1 MLPTVV
7 PRTAV
12 PPLAAAC
19 LVAVV
24 VGGTAPAHAQMG
36 PALNSFVTY
45 VKTDRENCGA
55 FTFAAKR
62 PPGVKRP
69 VTAPIVTQTAV
80 GRYAV
85 TAPGAAPLP
94 GASPRAGFFVDVTAV
109 GGNARCFEEGAFRR
123 GEDFL
128 SNVRC
133 VDPQGTPRAAEFS
146 WSYRADSLDFVQYA
160 EYRANFGYAEVD
172 AAGALFSHFSPAPGA
187 RITVEKRGTGQY
199 RVTFGGLGTAS
210 ASMDRAR
217 GADVQISNICKAPAC
232 ATTACVTAD
241 WSVGRTS
248 SFVDVRCADLRAGP
262 ADAAFRVYIG
272 QEAMNSQE
280 EGSPSHEQAANEG
293 VNYGWVN
300 ASDVA
305 RDVVYASKSHARR
318 GFRKV
323 VTARTGRGKY
333 NVRFEDQIIYGPT
346 CWALHVTAHTARDP
360 AYCVVDGTDHEKNEV
375 HVGCYD
381 RDGAPRDAPWS
392 LSMRRQY
399 NN

>member
-1 MLPTVV
+1 LLAGAGLVVSAVVAEV
-7 PRTAV
+7 PRAQ
-12 PPLAAAC
+12 
-19 LVAVV
+19 
-24 VGGTAPAHAQMG
+24 AQMG

-45 VKTDRENCGA
+45 VKTDREGCGA

-62 PPGVKRP
+62 PPGNKRP
-69 VTAPIVTQTAV
+69 VTAPFVTQTAV
-80 GRYAV
+80 GRYAI

-133 VDPQGTPRAAEFS
+133 VDPQGAARAAEFS
-146 WSYRADSLDFVQYA
+146 WSYRTDSLDFVQYA
-160 EYRANFGYAEVD
+160 AYRANFGYAEVD
-172 AAGALFSHFSPAPGA
+172 ATGGLFSHFSPAPDA
-187 RITVEKRGTGQY
+187 RITVDKRGVGQY

-210 ASMDRAR
+210 ANLDRAR
-217 GADVQISNICKAPAC
+217 GADVQISNICKSPAC
-232 ATTACVTAD
+232 ATTACAMVD
-241 WSVGRTS
+241 WSMGRTS

-262 ADAAFRVYIG
+262 ADGAFRVYIG

-280 EGSPSHEQAANEG
+280 EGSKSNEQDVNEG
-293 VNYGWVN
+293 VNYGWVS

-323 VTARTGRGKY
+323 VTAHTGRGKY
-333 NVRFEDQIIYGPT
+333 SVRFEDQIIYGPT
-346 CWALHVTAHTARDP
+346 CWALHVTAHSTRDP
-360 AYCVVDGTDHEKNEV
+360 AYCIVDGADNEKNEV
-375 HVGCYD
+375 RVGCYD
-381 RDGAPRDAPWS
+381 RDGAPRDTPWS